1 MKPKKPPLQPK
12 DFPVQAEDT
21 KINKSGG
28 EQIAD
33 AKDNKMAQDI
43 SDRLNADHER
53 EEEDR
58 WS

>member
-1 MKPKKPPLQPK
+1 MKPKNPLEPK
-12 DFPVQAEDT
+12 DFPVQADDT
-21 KINKSGG
+21 KITKSDG

-33 AKDNKMAQDI
+33 AKDAKMARDI